1 MALSPLA
8 ANVQRIEKKKGWVLL
23 LKQGSA
29 GQRLECLHKT
39 SLFGFGKMAATVQEA
54 SSATDDSG
62 K

>member
-1 MALSPLA
+1 MGA
-8 ANVQRIEKKKGWVLL
+8 AAET
-23 LKQGSA
+23 GSA